1 MKIKLDNVFFWIVC
15 VLQSSFWELPQLQ
28 CWSGSRLLSIYC
40 SILSY
45 TPHFLPSKLSKIF
58 FEELPFKTIALST
71 YAENLAAGKP
81 TAQSSTYPGV
91 RESEK
96 AVDGNPDTE
105 FNNGHCSH
113 TKLDPSSSWWSVDLG
128 SDNVLVYGVRI
139 VNRFSQYNSIRQRS
153 RNHIITLGEYFI
165 SSIFFGK

>member
-1 MKIKLDNVFFWIVC
+1 MYCKVLSEICLSCNVGLATGFLVYTVQYYLIPFTF
-15 VLQSSFWELPQLQ
+15 SP
-28 CWSGSRLLSIYC
+28 GSC
-40 SILSY
+40 Q
-45 TPHFLPSKLSKIF
+45 TFF
-58 FEELPFKTIALST
+58 FEELPFKTIALFT
-71 YAENLAAGKP
+71 YAENLVAGKP
-81 TAQSSTYPGV
+81 TAQSSTYPGG
-91 RESEK
+91 ESEK

-128 SDNVLVYGVRI
+128 SDNVLVYEVRI
-139 VNRFSQYNSIRQRS
+139 VIRFSHDNSIRQRS

>member
-1 MKIKLDNVFFWIVC
+1 MYCKVLSENCLSCNVGLATGFLV
-15 VLQSSFWELPQLQ
+15 
-28 CWSGSRLLSIYC
+28 
-40 SILSY
+40 Y
-45 TPHFLPSKLSKIF
+45 TVQYYFIPLTFSPESCQNF

-81 TAQSSTYPGV
+81 TTQSSTFPGG
-91 RESEK
+91 ESEK

-128 SDNVLVYGVRI
+128 SDNVLVYEVRI

-153 RNHIITLGEYFI
+153 RNYIITLGEYFI
-165 SSIFFGK
+165 SSIFFLANN